1 MLSII
6 ICSVSEERLN
16 AVSKNIAD
24 TVGVDYELL
33 AFNNALQKWPI
44 AKVYNSQASLA
55 RFPFLLFVHED
66 VLFYTKDWGK
76 IIEDKLQEE
85 NCGVIGFAGSRAKL
99 NTYSGWWTGCDVWD
113 CSNYWFYNQQGERM
127 QALGG
132 FYKAERYKQVVVVDG
147 FAMFVRK
154 QVWKEN
160 MFDEKLLTGFHCY
173 DIDFSLAVSRHYD
186 NYVCNSH
193 IELCHMSNGSFG
205 KEWINETIKMH
216 KEKWGRILPV
226 MIKDKAS
233 SRALLKRREE
243 FLAFFFLKIVYTH
256 ASKNVKRLVR
266 KEFMVR
272 PFSLR
277 HLRNILLLP
286 FLKCE
291 KND

>member
-1 MLSII
+1 M
-6 ICSVSEERLN
+6 
-16 AVSKNIAD
+16 
-24 TVGVDYELL
+24 
-33 AFNNALQKWPI
+33 
-44 AKVYNSQASLA
+44 
-55 RFPFLLFVHED
+55 
-66 VLFYTKDWGK
+66 
-76 IIEDKLQEE
+76 QEE

-256 ASKNVKRLVR
+256 ASENVKRLVR